1 MAVKN
6 ISGFTT
12 TPVTVPA
19 YSVATLDFDDSK
31 PNYFRV
37 SNSGGGTIY
46 GSTTRM
52 PTANSFDFSVP
63 GNSNKMFAEPFNRNH
78 LYLFNGSG
86 SPVNVVVLS
95 FAADFD
101 PLTLAFGD
109 ISVDMGN
116 VSMGAITVQAF
127 NSALPTGNNKIGKVD
142 VSSLP
147 ALPAGGNNIGSINVD
162 KLPALPAGTNNIGS
176 VTVAEMAEILAAVKQ
191 TAKASKVLSR
201 MGQDTATTSGVT
213 YSAGDNYRISEVD
226 FVSNDGETDISMTVT
241 EIDGTANSM
250 TIKAGEVMAF
260 RCNAASISLSG
271 ASVPFRLAYGLEAV

>member
-37 SNSGGGTIY
+37 SNSGGGTIF

-116 VSMGAITVQAF
+116 VSMGAIDIKSF
-127 NSALPTGNNKIGKVD
+127 SASLPTGSNKIGKVD

-147 ALPAGGNNIGSINVD
+147 ALPAGANLIGKVNVNS
-162 KLPALPAGTNNIGS
+162 LPALPAGSNNIGS
-176 VTVAEMAEILAAVKQ
+176 VTVAEMAEILAAVRQ

-201 MGQDTATTSGVT
+201 MAEETATASGVT
-213 YSAGDNYRISEVD
+213 YTAGDNYRISEVS
-226 FVSNDGETDISMTVT
+226 FVSNDGDGAISMTVT
-241 EIDGTANSM
+241 EIDATANSM
-250 TIKAGEVMAF
+250 TLKAGEVMAF

-271 ASVPFRLAYGLEAV
+271 ASVPFRICYGLEAV